1 MVWRLEL
8 VRSLDCGPSERF
20 TVSELGEIA
29 APTDLDGVGFD
40 LTTSQRIQCDLQRAV
55 VAVQGR
61 ALKAKA
67 ALMRQVDPTLSLKD
81 YRLRSV
87 QTLFG
92 TLVLRVPRLVRHG
105 SQLPPPCLL
114 RNSARSTT
122 EYDQLRSRL
131 GAIMS
136 FGMAERL
143 VGDLF
148 PFAVGRARS
157 TTRRQVLRTATLLE
171 ADLGRFDPGYH
182 QTATSIDLGIDTT
195 FVRSNAAEGPRHHE
209 VLIGV
214 GTNDRGQA
222 VKVGAVI
229 SALGRPYDLIKR
241 ALHDL
246 GQADATR
253 ITTFTDGD
261 KMLRG
266 YLTKAGVAA
275 APILD
280 WQHLSRR
287 VQVAKTTAKGL
298 GCLTNAERR
307 ARPLIAKAL
316 DSLHWKL
323 WHGDIYG
330 ARYAMTRVF
339 KLLQPFDIDRTRAQT
354 ALAAKRLRTAMGKL
368 RDYIEGQSAHLV
380 NYGLRYRQGQSIG
393 TSTTEGLANALV
405 NQRMNKLQQ
414 MRWTAIGA
422 HAVITVRAHHFN
434 SLNGSTAAQR
444 VAA

>member
-29 APTDLDGVGFD
+29 APTNLDGVGLD
-40 LTTSQRIQCDLQRAV
+40 LKTSQRIQCDLQRAV

-81 YRLRSV
+81 NRLRSV

-122 EYDQLRSRL
+122 EYDQLRSCL

-171 ADLGRFDPGYH
+171 ADWAVSTEAIIKQRPR
-182 QTATSIDLGIDTT
+182 SISVSI
-195 FVRSNAAEGPRHHE
+195 
-209 VLIGV
+209 
-214 GTNDRGQA
+214 
-222 VKVGAVI
+222 
-229 SALGRPYDLIKR
+229 RP
-241 ALHDL
+241 
-246 GQADATR
+246 
-253 ITTFTDGD
+253 
-261 KMLRG
+261 
-266 YLTKAGVAA
+266 
-275 APILD
+275 
-280 WQHLSRR
+280 S
-287 VQVAKTTAKGL
+287 
-298 GCLTNAERR
+298 
-307 ARPLIAKAL
+307 
-316 DSLHWKL
+316 
-323 WHGDIYG
+323 
-330 ARYAMTRVF
+330 
-339 KLLQPFDIDRTRAQT
+339 
-354 ALAAKRLRTAMGKL
+354 
-368 RDYIEGQSAHLV
+368 
-380 NYGLRYRQGQSIG
+380 
-393 TSTTEGLANALV
+393 
-405 NQRMNKLQQ
+405 
-414 MRWTAIGA
+414 
-422 HAVITVRAHHFN
+422 
-434 SLNGSTAAQR
+434 
-444 VAA
+444 